1 MLEIVNWDLLQF
13 VGIRPTTKLVG
24 QKKLLF
30 EQQQSYSKVFL
41 ARNILPRNM
50 LDVLPYKSL
59 SGSPG
64 SDQSATMTL
73 AAGDNRDSPG

>member
-1 MLEIVNWDLLQF
+1 MLQNVNWDLLQF
-13 VGIRPTTKLVG
+13 WDQTNNKACRSNKN
-24 QKKLLF
+24 LLF

-50 LDVLPYKSL
+50 LDVVPYKSL

-64 SDQSATMTL
+64 SDQSATVTL
-73 AAGDNRDSPG
+73 AVGDNRGSPG